1 MQLFNGS
8 NDDFTYQWMFMG
20 TDISTPRD
28 LNLLVNPAST
38 DLETVKKE
46 ADTDM
51 VYGFK
56 FGEESSLDAKTAL
69 SIIYKD
75 DLKCT
80 AADIYQVENGKLKK
94 ITTATVETS
103 EGTTFNFSLKDRK
116 GEFYI
121 VGSDPKQAAIDEDN
135 DSTSSKSG
143 GSSSSG
149 SSKREQLAEKSEK
162 VKEQLGIDTSKGTPN
177 KNGKD
182 KYLTDPT
189 PAGKPKPVEWNEKGN
204 EVDKSKVGGYCTLSI
219 TCKTL
224 LKPENRKVA
233 ISNGKGDM
241 IPSNGVIYKTK
252 KVKFYKNESVFDVL
266 LRETRNNKIHME
278 AFSET
283 ELDKDQV
290 ENLYETLGN
299 LGIEIIEDKTQ
310 KADVDFSDND
320 NDLIVDKDFDGVSDD
335 ELKKEDDIEMDK
347 IDLSL
352 PKGISIDDP
361 VRMYLKEIGKI
372 PLLKPHEEI
381 EYAKRMLE
389 GEFEMAKIIIN
400 QDKIDNIEEVLQI
413 CPFEAME
420 EVDGKIEIN
429 AACKMCKMCVKK
441 GPKGAFIFEDDEVV
455 AINKDEWR
463 L

>member
-1 MQLFNGS
+1 MCFLMALSAIGCSNITVTEDNKSSGDNSSIPKDGIVSEEVFKELKDSGDMQLFNGS

-46 ADTDM
+46 ADTDK

-56 FGEESSLDAKTAL
+56 FGEESSLDEKTAL

-135 DSTSSKSG
+135 DSTSNKSG

-278 AFSET
+278 YEMTPIYNSNYIEGIH
-283 ELDKDQV
+283 
-290 ENLYETLGN
+290 NLYE
-299 LGIEIIEDKTQ
+299 
-310 KADVDFSDND
+310 
-320 NDLIVDKDFDGVSDD
+320 FDGG
-335 ELKKEDDIEMDK
+335 ELSGWMYSVNGWFPNYGCSRYRLKNGDTIKWLYTC
-347 IDLSL
+347 DL
-352 PKGISIDDP
+352 GRD
-361 VRMYLKEIGKI
+361 VGCEWMGGK
-372 PLLKPHEEI
+372 
-381 EYAKRMLE
+381 
-389 GEFEMAKIIIN
+389 
-400 QDKIDNIEEVLQI
+400 
-413 CPFEAME
+413 
-420 EVDGKIEIN
+420 
-429 AACKMCKMCVKK
+429 
-441 GPKGAFIFEDDEVV
+441 
-455 AINKDEWR
+455 
-463 L
+463 